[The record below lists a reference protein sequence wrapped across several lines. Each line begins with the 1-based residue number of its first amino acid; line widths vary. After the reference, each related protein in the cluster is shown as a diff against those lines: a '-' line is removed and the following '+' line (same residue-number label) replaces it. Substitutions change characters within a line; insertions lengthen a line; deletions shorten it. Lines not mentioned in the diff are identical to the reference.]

1 MGVLVACKNEED
13 PIKNEGAR
21 VVTTLIIDFRDPQ
34 GQLTQKS
41 VMESCQNSN
50 PSKLLWLTL
59 LPTRMKKIHSKLK
72 ALERSQH
79 FSHYKSMG
87 IFSDAQGKVTHKS
100 LIGSCQISN
109 SPKILW
115 VSLLPS
121 RMKKIQSKMKA
132 LEWSQH

>member
-1 MGVLVACKNEED
+1 MGVLVACKNDED

-21 VVTTLIIDFRDPQ
+21 VVTTLIIDFRDAQ

-41 VMESCQNSN
+41 VKESCRNSN

-72 ALERSQH
+72 AQERSQH
-79 FSHYKSMG
+79 FSHYKS
-87 IFSDAQGKVTHKS
+87 IWKKTK
-100 LIGSCQISN
+100 N
-109 SPKILW
+109 LW
-115 VSLLPS
+115 VSLLPA